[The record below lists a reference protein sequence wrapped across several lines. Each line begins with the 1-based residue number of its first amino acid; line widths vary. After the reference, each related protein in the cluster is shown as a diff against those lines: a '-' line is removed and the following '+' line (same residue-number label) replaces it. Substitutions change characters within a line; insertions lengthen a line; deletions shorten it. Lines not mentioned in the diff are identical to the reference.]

1 MAAEEPEWRTEL
13 LQRMQELQEDVGDFV
28 TALDGSRARLEALR
42 LSGTDGP
49 ITTGEGSRQDIDATY
64 TDLTARL
71 QAIAGI
77 VASMRHVEQRALIE
91 ASDDPALPLVSV
103 ADFHDRDLIVWWALL
118 RLQGGRRMLANTARG
133 LVDAARVAVAAAGHV
148 LVSRPRPYN
157 VRTRIASNHQSAVD
171 SLREA
176 CALAVG
182 CRVRLDEAV
191 AAIEPPLPMVHG
203 DDDEI
208 DELLNFIDN
217 LPVPEGDDDE
227 PAVVPVEG
235 AAAQPAVV
243 PVVHGD
249 DDDINE
255 LLNIIDNLPEGDD
268 DEPVVVPVE
277 GAAAQPAVVPVV
289 HGDDDD
295 DEEPADVPVEGAA
308 AQPAVVPV
316 VHGDDD
322 DDDDDEP
329 ADVPVEGA
337 VDLPPIGPLELE
349 LFALADLDR
358 NPNPD
363 DYLLY
368 GDLADLFVFDENGVV
383 VPPPGWDDDDDGVA
397 VPPPDQHQHGVAVPP
412 PDQHGVAVPP
422 PGEDDDGV
430 AVPPPDQH

>member
-71 QAIAGI
+71 QAIAAI

-249 DDDINE
+249 DDD
-255 LLNIIDNLPEGDD
+255 DD
-268 DEPVVVPVE
+268 
-277 GAAAQPAVVPVV
+277 
-289 HGDDDD
+289 
-295 DEEPADVPVEGAA
+295 EPADVPVEGAA

-316 VHGDDD
+316 VHGD

-383 VPPPGWDDDDDGVA
+383 VPPPGWVDDDDGVA

>member
-71 QAIAGI
+71 QAIAAI

-217 LPVPEGDDDE
+217 LPEGDDDE

-243 PVVHGD
+243 PVVHG
-249 DDDINE
+249 
-255 LLNIIDNLPEGDD
+255 
-268 DEPVVVPVE
+268 
-277 GAAAQPAVVPVV
+277 
-289 HGDDDD
+289 
-295 DEEPADVPVEGAA
+295 
-308 AQPAVVPV
+308 
-316 VHGDDD
+316 D

-383 VPPPGWDDDDDGVA
+383 VPPPGWVDDDDGVA

>member
-71 QAIAGI
+71 QAIAAI

-118 RLQGGRRMLANTARG
+118 RLQGGRMMLANTARG
-133 LVDAARVAVAAAGHV
+133 CVDAARVAVAAAGHV

-191 AAIEPPLPMVHG
+191 AAIEPPVPMVHG

-255 LLNIIDNLPEGDD
+255 LLNIIDNLPEGD
-268 DEPVVVPVE
+268 E
-277 GAAAQPAVVPVV
+277 
-289 HGDDDD
+289 
-295 DEEPADVPVEGAA
+295 EEPADVPVEGAA

-316 VHGDDD
+316 VHGD